1 MADDRYWSIDVPGLT
16 EAEAKE
22 LLEWVEAKQLRWF
35 GSASAV
41 DPASFLTLHLDHD
54 SAQMI
59 YDGLMSNPAT
69 ATPKHGLA
77 VTIGEW
83 LSRSSKPE

>member
-1 MADDRYWSIDVPGLT
+1 MADDQYWSMDVPGLT

-22 LLEWVEAKQLRWF
+22 LLEWVEAKQLGWF

-41 DPASFLTLHLDHD
+41 DPASFLTLHLDRD

-69 ATPKHGLA
+69 AQQGLA
-77 VTIGEW
+77 GTIGEW